1 MSMKTSILKLIIL
14 GFVLF
19 VACSKQDTLTPA
31 VDDQK
36 LEQLGKEIQEFAK
49 NKACSG
55 GDNCRSMA
63 MGAKICGGP
72 TSYIIYSLSTTD
84 EKKLIEMVNEFTAL
98 QKQINFKNPNQ
109 VGTCDFIVAPKIDCR
124 NGVCTSK

>member
-1 MSMKTSILKLIIL
+1 MKTHILKLTL
-14 GFVLF
+14 LNFVLF
-19 VACSKQDTLTPA
+19 VSCSKQDTITPT

-36 LEQLGKEIQEFAK
+36 LEQLNKNIEVFAK

-72 TSYIIYSLSTTD
+72 TNYIIYSLSNTD
-84 EKKLIEMVNEFTAL
+84 EKKLAEMVNEYTAL
-98 QKQINFKNPNQ
+98 QKQINLKNPNQ
-109 VGTCDFIVAPKIDCR
+109 AGTCDFIVAPDINCL
-124 NGVCTSK
+124 NGICTSK